1 MVFTA
6 SHRILYTL
14 LFLVREAELRAAAYK
29 YSRRSKNK
37 TLSHPCGYVYYLGFQ
52 CGVFWHSQPA
62 TFIPFIWM
70 WEKSWTKQ
78 FSWLLD
84 KVTNFTSNF
93 RNFAVLNQHRFSIA
107 VLPIDCKSQIWNE
120 IDIATAKTSSVE
132 LRSQLTG
139 IDRWKSFGVIV

>member
-14 LFLVREAELRAAAYK
+14 LFLVREVELRAAAYK
-29 YSRRSKNK
+29 YSRRSKKKNFIPSMW
-37 TLSHPCGYVYYLGFQ
+37 LHVLFGVLVW
-52 CGVFWHSQPA
+52 VFWHSQPA

-84 KVTNFTSNF
+84 KVTNLTSIF
-93 RNFAVLNQHRFSIA
+93 RYFAVLNQHRFSSA
-107 VLPIDCKSQIWNE
+107 VLPIDCESQIWNE